1 MPELEVNGDEP
12 AEPLVFG
19 GSVRRGKE
27 RGREELG
34 LTLDENRSSS
44 ESKLA

>member
-12 AEPLVFG
+12 AEPLSFG
-19 GSVRRGKE
+19 GSGE
-27 RGREELG
+27 REREREALG
-34 LTLDENRSSS
+34 LTPDENRSSS